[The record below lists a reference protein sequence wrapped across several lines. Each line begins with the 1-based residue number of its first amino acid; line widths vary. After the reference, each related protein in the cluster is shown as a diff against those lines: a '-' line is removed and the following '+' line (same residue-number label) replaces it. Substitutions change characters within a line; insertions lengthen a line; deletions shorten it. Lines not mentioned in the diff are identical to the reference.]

1 MGILED
7 IIAEL
12 PSDELIEQ
20 LHMIATQILK
30 EESDNFYY
38 DKRILDYASEGPNV
52 LLTLEVPGRNK
63 KEVGFISLER
73 EGPEVYLV
81 VLSTLPFIE
90 METKKP
96 DEALPPK
103 RQRVWEVKDHR
114 ATKIMTEFAKKVKYL
129 RGE

>member
-20 LHMIATQILK
+20 LHMICAQIL
-30 EESDNFYY
+30 EEEKPKFEY
-38 DKRILDYASEGPNV
+38 IEYASDGPNT
-52 LLTLEVPGRNK
+52 LLTLEAPGRNK
-63 KEVGFISLER
+63 KELGFISLER
-73 EGPEVYLV
+73 EGPETYLV
-81 VLSTLPFIE
+81 VYSTIPTMLIE
-90 METKKP
+90 IDKP
-96 DEALPPK
+96 DEAMPPK

>member
-12 PSDELIEQ
+12 PSEELIEQ
-20 LHMIATQILK
+20 LHMIATQILE
-30 EESDNFYY
+30 EESPNFQYM
-38 DKRILDYASEGPNV
+38 DFASTGPNV

-63 KEVGFISLER
+63 KEVGFVSLER
-73 EGPEVYLV
+73 EGPEVYLMV
-81 VLSTLPFIE
+81 YLTLPISE
-90 METKKP
+90 LETKKP

-103 RQRVWEVKDHR
+103 RQRVWEVRDHR
-114 ATKIMTEFAKKVKYL
+114 AAKIMTEFAKVVKHL